1 MAEDI
6 FDRDAELGGVLQ
18 QVAGQLK
25 GSLGNIH
32 SALER
37 VAPAELRDEDKNID
51 LYAAVLSQSY
61 YRLLRLANNLSDA
74 AELEHPGHA
83 RLRNDD
89 IVGFCSA
96 AMDRARQPAEL
107 LGLELAFSC
116 EKASHIIAMDAD
128 RLERLLLNL
137 LSNAFKFT
145 PKGGKVELEV
155 RVGAR
160 MVELRLSDTGCGI
173 PLEMQ
178 ETVFDRYRQ
187 INRMEPPPHGL
198 GLGLPICRKIARE
211 HGGSILL
218 TSRPGEGT
226 TVVVS
231 LPDQKVKTQEL
242 SAFVVDYAGGFNHTL
257 LELSDAL
264 PKQAFAQKFLD

>member
-1 MAEDI
+1 MTEDT
-6 FDRDAELGGVLQ
+6 FDRDGELGGVLQ

-25 GSLGNIH
+25 SSLGNIH

-37 VAPAELRDEDKNID
+37 VAPPALRDENKTID

-61 YRLLRLANNLSDA
+61 YRLLRLANNLSDG
-74 AELEHPGHA
+74 AELEHLSPV

-96 AMDRARQPAEL
+96 AMDQARQPAEL
-107 LGLELAFSC
+107 LGLELDFSC
-116 EKASHIIAMDAD
+116 GKSSHIIAMDAD

-145 PKGGKVELEV
+145 PRGGRVWLEV
-155 RVGAR
+155 RIGPQQ
-160 MVELRLSDTGCGI
+160 VELRLNDTGCGI
-173 PLEMQ
+173 PWELQ

-187 INRMEPPPHGL
+187 TGRMEPPPHGL

-218 TSRPGEGT
+218 ISRPGEGT

-231 LPDQKVKTQEL
+231 LPNRRAKAQEL
-242 SAFVVDYAGGFNHTL
+242 NSFVVDYAGGYNHTL

>member
-96 AMDRARQPAEL
+96 AMDRARQPR
-107 LGLELAFSC
+107 SC
-116 EKASHIIAMDAD
+116 WAWSWP
-128 RLERLLLNL
+128 
-137 LSNAFKFT
+137 S
-145 PKGGKVELEV
+145 P
-155 RVGAR
+155 AR
-160 MVELRLSDTGCGI
+160 R
-173 PLEMQ
+173 
-178 ETVFDRYRQ
+178 
-187 INRMEPPPHGL
+187 
-198 GLGLPICRKIARE
+198 
-211 HGGSILL
+211 
-218 TSRPGEGT
+218 RPT
-226 TVVVS
+226 S
-231 LPDQKVKTQEL
+231 LPWTQTAW
-242 SAFVVDYAGGFNHTL
+242 SACC
-257 LELSDAL
+257 
-264 PKQAFAQKFLD
+264 